1 MTLTENCA
9 RIKYSRA
16 TTNYARQEKKELLV
30 LERQIM
36 WKLAGGE
43 AKKKR
48 WVVHFVVNVAI
59 DDDVFISILGKK
71 HTMCSKVTKV
81 FISC

>member
-1 MTLTENCA
+1 MQGK
-9 RIKYSRA
+9 R
-16 TTNYARQEKKELLV
+16 KELLV

-48 WVVHFVVNVAI
+48 WVVHLVVNVAI
-59 DDDVFISILGKK
+59 DDDVFKSTLCKK
-71 HTMCSKVTKV
+71 HTMCIKATKV
-81 FISC
+81 FISS